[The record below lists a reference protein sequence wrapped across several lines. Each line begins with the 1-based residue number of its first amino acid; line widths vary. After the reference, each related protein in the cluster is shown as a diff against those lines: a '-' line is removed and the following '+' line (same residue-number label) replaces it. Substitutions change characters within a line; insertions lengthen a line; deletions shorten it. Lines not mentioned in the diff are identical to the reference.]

1 MTGTTPDEPSNYMQT
16 LTRYL
21 SNIMNSTLLGLPRE
35 IKELIYFD
43 ALSHAANKIL
53 ALPLSPDVKKIN
65 HNGVGALAMDVKH
78 LTDFVDGL
86 ENGFMLRSNLD
97 ELEQTILLLQSD
109 NTDEFFDVSTRNKKY
124 GRVDAMN
131 GPILLEKYVLRILPL
146 SIMSRPSSEPSA
158 DFHRSQIDHAGRHY
172 WFGSWAAFRQLFVQ
186 APIQHEIVILSVST
200 VLSTSAWEAPRV
212 SDFWNT
218 SHDLS
223 LIALTGFTCSIEQR
237 LPDST
242 CRNNRRKED
251 THLMN
256 GY

>member
-1 MTGTTPDEPSNYMQT
+1 MTGTMPDEPSNYMQT

-131 GPILLEKYVLRILPL
+131 GPILLEKYVLQMLLL
-146 SIMSRPSSEPSA
+146 SILSRPFSEQSA
-158 DFHRSQIDHAGRHY
+158 DFLRSQVDHAGCHC
-172 WFGSWAAFRQLFVQ
+172 WSGSWATLRQFFVP
-186 APIQHEIVILSVST
+186 APIQHEIIILSVATLSST
-200 VLSTSAWEAPRV
+200 GTWGVPREW
-212 SDFWNT
+212 DPWNT
-218 SHDLS
+218 SSGLS
-223 LIALTGFTCSIEQR
+223 LIALRGFSCFYRADITR
-237 LPDST
+237 
-242 CRNNRRKED
+242 
-251 THLMN
+251 
-256 GY
+256 

>member
-1 MTGTTPDEPSNYMQT
+1 MTLSATEQFRENKKTAEKRIFELVNSKIDDLVETAEYEWTSAMTPEEPSNYMQT

-65 HNGVGALAMDVKH
+65 PNGVAALSMDVNH

-97 ELEQTILLLQSD
+97 ELEQTISLLLSD

-131 GPILLEKYVLRILPL
+131 GPILLEKYVLHALNLQELDADVYVADLHRKSRPLIRQRDNALRTSPRDFSSVQSRASDVTSSHLLASFLASHLPL
-146 SIMSRPSSEPSA
+146 AS
-158 DFHRSQIDHAGRHY
+158 
-172 WFGSWAAFRQLFVQ
+172 
-186 APIQHEIVILSVST
+186 
-200 VLSTSAWEAPRV
+200 
-212 SDFWNT
+212 N
-218 SHDLS
+218 
-223 LIALTGFTCSIEQR
+223 
-237 LPDST
+237 
-242 CRNNRRKED
+242 
-251 THLMN
+251 
-256 GY
+256 